1 LAWNLKYKCTKMMG
15 ALGYE
20 LFVGLATQVID
31 PVRKEELVW
40 LTPPDSFIIYI
51 KYSRKLR
58 GVIWCK
64 RCAGAPCWMTQQ

>member
-1 LAWNLKYKCTKMMG
+1 MG

-40 LTPPDSFIIYI
+40 STPPDSFIII
-51 KYSRKLR
+51 RSSFIVNILGSWGGHMMQAVCGSSLLNDTTINR
-58 GVIWCK
+58 
-64 RCAGAPCWMTQQ
+64 TS